1 MFGALAASP
10 VLEGGRK
17 AMDTKVPWICY
28 WVSALYFFCPF
39 SFLLLSFSY
48 WVIVIKNSQNF
59 TYTWDK

>member
-1 MFGALAASP
+1 
-10 VLEGGRK
+10 
-17 AMDTKVPWICY
+17 MDTKVPWICY